1 MFWTF
6 EHLNFGFVSNFDILG
21 FLIGFIILI
30 SHFSIDMTLACP
42 FFIQMIG
49 LMAFYTQAA
58 KICLPLAS
66 IFSHAP
72 AWPFSF
78 RKS

>member
-30 SHFSIDMTLACP
+30 RHFSIDMTP
-42 FFIQMIG
+42 G
-49 LMAFYTQAA
+49 YAA
-58 KICLPLAS
+58 S
-66 IFSHAP
+66 GGP
-72 AWPFSF
+72 AGGQTFE
-78 RKS
+78 KV